1 MSCCGWE
8 EGVGTAAEVQTGVVA
23 GVRTSVAGLLRA
35 EFGSRNSER
44 TGPDD
49 GSTSLCVVSIVP
61 PTGVSTCVTGAF
73 DTGCCVTLVTAACC
87 LLFTGAFDLVI

>member
-1 MSCCGWE
+1 M
-8 EGVGTAAEVQTGVVA
+8 AAEVQTGVVA
-23 GVRTSVAGLLRA
+23 GVRTSVDGLFRA
-35 EFGSRNSER
+35 EFGSRNNDR

-49 GSTSLCVVSIVP
+49 GSKTSLCVVSIVP